1 MVPLINLMNN
11 FYRNPGNQITMK
23 YSILSFL
30 LLFVFSC
37 KSPDALWVIQAPAG
51 DRYCEIDTSGVT
63 VIPNGRLIKPLGKT
77 FRTAPHPYGLCL
89 SPDGQTAVT
98 ANSGTSP
105 LSITI
110 LRNIQS
116 DYPDILQVPPG
127 AATDKG
133 ILESVFM
140 GLVISPDG
148 KTVYVSGG
156 QSNKIYLFDIET
168 GNEKGTIPCGTITPE
183 RDFSHGYIGDMT
195 LNKAGNLLYAVDQ
208 INFILLIIDPVKGQ
222 VLHRV
227 DTGRYPF
234 GVCLSPDEKKVYVA
248 NVGMYEYTRFASL
261 DKDSLTRTTIGYP
274 AFAYLSRESEEG
286 TTIDSMKIP
295 GLGKANTPESFSVW
309 TINVSDPAAP
319 KIVARTKTGTLV
331 GEMLEDFPA
340 VGGSSPNSLVATD
353 DYVFVSNGNNDNIS
367 VLDTRTDTVSHTI
380 QLIPD
385 QRLRSFRGV
394 IPFGLAVS
402 PDQKRLF
409 VAESGINAVAVI
421 DIPTRTVVGH
431 IPVGWFPAKL
441 QVTPDGKK
449 LIVSNAKGYGSGP
462 NGGPDFKLGPEGTYI
477 GSLMKGSVTVLDIPS
492 DKALESLTDQ
502 VVAMNFLIKKSS
514 DPTFAVRK
522 NNPVPLH
529 PGYSESPIKHIVFVS
544 KENRTF
550 DEIFG
555 QMKAAKGEPSMARY
569 GVGAT
574 IYNKAGNPVIENADI
589 MINHLA
595 LANRFA
601 ISDNFYVDSDVSAD
615 GHRWLVN
622 TYPNEWVEATVPANY
637 GGNRDYKETSKAPG
651 VLGFTG
657 AAGAIYPEDYN
668 EAGSMWD
675 HLDRNKI
682 PFFNFGFSI
691 MFEPGA
697 YQPEY
702 KYTGIRHLA
711 NYPMPAPL
719 FANTSRVYPT
729 YNMAIPDQFRIDQFI
744 TEYNDKW
751 ARSQTGTPDQ
761 LAVGSNPEF
770 PSVVTIIV
778 PNDHGAG
785 DRPEAGF
792 PYRESYM
799 CDNDLAIGRLV
810 EFLSHTPYWK
820 NMAIIITED
829 DAQGGADHVDAHRSV
844 LMVISPYAKKNHV
857 SHTHTSF
864 GSIFKTFWNILGV
877 PYLNQYD
884 AGATD
889 LHDLFTGEPDFTPYD
904 AIPVDIR
911 IFDPAKAL
919 DPYDEKFDW
928 KAVRESPEIDNV
940 RDMLRDSKEVE
951 SWRK

>member
-1 MVPLINLMNN
+1 
-11 FYRNPGNQITMK
+11 MK
-23 YSILSFL
+23 YLPSLI
-30 LLFVFSC
+30 LFVSMISC
-37 KSPDALWVIQAPAG
+37 KSPDALWIIQSPAG
-51 DRYCEIDTSGVT
+51 EKYTKMDTTGAT
-63 VIPNGRLIKPLGKT
+63 VIPNGRLIKPYGRT

-89 SPDGQTAVT
+89 SRDGQTAVT

-110 LRNIQS
+110 LRNVQS
-116 DYPDILQVPPG
+116 DYPDIQQVPPG
-127 AATDKG
+127 AQTDKG
-133 ILESVFM
+133 VLASVFM
-140 GLVISPDG
+140 GLAITPDNQ
-148 KTVYVSGG
+148 TVYVSGG
-156 QSNKIYLFDIET
+156 QENKIYMFDLKT
-168 GNEKGTIPCGTITPE
+168 GKELGFIACGTVTPD

-195 LNKAGNLLYAVDQ
+195 LNKAGDRLYAVDQ
-208 INFILLIIDPVKGQ
+208 INFILLVIDPVKKE

-227 DTGRYPF
+227 NTGRYPF

-248 NVGMYEYTRFASL
+248 NVGMYEYTRIASL
-261 DKDSLTRTTIGYP
+261 NKDSLDQTSLGFP
-274 AFAYLSRESEEG
+274 AFAYLSEEAEKG
-286 TTIDSMKIP
+286 IHNDSVNIP
-295 GLGKANTPESFSVW
+295 GLGKPNTTESFSVW
-309 TINVSDPAAP
+309 TVDVSDPSNPRVTAKA
-319 KIVARTKTGTLV
+319 KTGNLV
-331 GEMLEDFPA
+331 GQMLEDFPA

-353 DYVFVSNGNNDNIS
+353 DFVFVSNGNNDNIS
-367 VLDTRTDTVSHTI
+367 ILDTRTDTVFHTI
-380 QLIPD
+380 PLIPD

-402 PDQKRLF
+402 PDRKRLY

-421 DIPTRTVVGH
+421 DIAAKQVVGH
-431 IPVGWFPAKL
+431 IPAGWFPAKL

-449 LIVSNAKGYGSGP
+449 LVVSNAKGFGSGP
-462 NGGPDFKLGPEGTYI
+462 NGGPEFLKGPEGTYI
-477 GSLMKGSVTVLDIPS
+477 GNLMKGSVTVLDIPS
-492 DKALESLTDQ
+492 DRKLKSLTKE
-502 VVAMNFLIKKSS
+502 VISMNFLMAKST
-514 DPTFAVRK
+514 DPSFATRK
-522 NNPVPLH
+522 DNPVPLY
-529 PGYSESPIKHIVFVS
+529 PGYSKSPIKYIVFVS

-555 QMKAAKGEPSMARY
+555 QVKAANGEPSMARY
-569 GVGAT
+569 G
-574 IYNKAGNPVIENADI
+574 AGSTFTNRAKNPVIQNADV

-601 ISDNFYVDSDVSAD
+601 MSDNFYVDSDVSAD

-622 TYPNEWVEATVPANY
+622 TYPNEWVEATVPASY
-637 GGNRDYKETSKAPG
+637 GGNRNYVAASKAPG
-651 VLGFTG
+651 NLGFTG

-682 PFFNFGFSI
+682 PFYNFGFSI
-691 MFEPGA
+691 MFEPGS

-711 NYPMPAPL
+711 NFPMPAPL
-719 FANTSRVYPT
+719 FANTSREYPT

-744 TEYNDKW
+744 KVYNQKWLIDKSVIP
-751 ARSQTGTPDQ
+751 AKAGTATLTQD
-761 LAVGSNPEF
+761 VGF
-770 PSVVTIIV
+770 PSVMTIIV

-785 DRPEAGF
+785 ERPEAGYPF
-792 PYRESYM
+792 RESYM

-820 NMAIIITED
+820 NMAIVITED

-844 LMVISPYAKKNHV
+844 LMVISPYARKNYV

-889 LHDLFTGEPDFTPYD
+889 LSDLFTKTPDFTPYQ

-919 DPYDEKFDW
+919 DPFDEKFNW

-951 SWRK
+951 GWRK

>member
-1 MVPLINLMNN
+1 
-11 FYRNPGNQITMK
+11 MK
-23 YSILSFL
+23 YFPILL
-30 LLFVFSC
+30 ALCLFSC
-37 KSPDALWVIQAPAG
+37 KNPDALWIAQAPAG
-51 DRYCEIDTSGVT
+51 DQYTLMDTAGVS
-63 VIPNGRLIKPLGKT
+63 VLPNGRFLKPMGHT

-89 SPDGQTAVT
+89 SPDGQIAVT

-110 LRNIQS
+110 LRNVQS
-116 DYPDILQVPPG
+116 DYPEIQQVPPG
-127 AATDKG
+127 AETDKG
-133 ILESVFM
+133 VLASVFM
-140 GLVISPDG
+140 GLAISPDNQ
-148 KTVYVSGG
+148 TVYVSGG
-156 QSNKIYLFDIET
+156 EANKIYLFDLKT
-168 GNEKGTIPCGTITPE
+168 GQEKGFISCATNTP
-183 RDFSHGYIGDMT
+183 DHDLSDGYIGDMT
-195 LNKAGNLLYAVDQ
+195 LNKAGDLLYAVDQ
-208 INFILLIIDPVKGQ
+208 INFLLLIIDPVKKE
-222 VLHRV
+222 VLHRIP
-227 DTGRYPF
+227 TGRYPY
-234 GVCLSPDEKKVYVA
+234 GICLSPNEKKAYVA
-248 NVGMYEYTRFASL
+248 NVGMYEYSRVASL
-261 DKDSLTRTTIGYP
+261 NPDSLQQTSLDYP
-274 AFAYLSRESEEG
+274 AFAYGSKESEAG
-286 TTIDSMKIP
+286 IHTDSVNIP
-295 GLGKANTPESFSVW
+295 GLGKPNTTESFSVW
-309 TINVSDPAAP
+309 TVDLSDPSNPMVTA
-319 KIVARTKTGTLV
+319 KVKTGNLV

-340 VGGSSPNSLVATD
+340 VGGSSPNSVVATNE
-353 DYVFVSNGNNDNIS
+353 YVFVSNGTNDNIS
-367 VLDTRTDTVSHTI
+367 IIDTRTDTVCETI
-380 QLIPD
+380 PLVLD
-385 QRLRSFRGV
+385 KRLRSFRGI

-421 DIPTRTVVGH
+421 DISTKQVVGH
-431 IPVGWFPAKL
+431 IPVGWFPAKIE
-441 QVTPDGKK
+441 VTPDGKK
-449 LIVSNAKGYGSGP
+449 LVVSNAKGYGSGP
-462 NGGPDFKLGPEGTYI
+462 NGGPDFRKGPEGSYI

-492 DKALESLTDQ
+492 DSKLNDLTQ
-502 VVAMNFLIKKSS
+502 EVVALNFQMKKST
-514 DPTFAVRK
+514 DPTFKARK
-522 NNPVPLH
+522 ENPVPLY
-529 PGYSESPIKHIVFVS
+529 PGYSKSPIRYIVFVS

-555 QMKAAKGEPSMARY
+555 QVKEARGEPSMARY

-574 IYNKAGNPVIENADI
+574 FTNRAKNPVIEKADV

-595 LANRFA
+595 LANQFA

-622 TYPNEWVEATVPANY
+622 TYPNEWVESTVPANY
-637 GGNRDYKETSKAPG
+637 GGNRNYNAASKAPG
-651 VLGFTG
+651 MLSFTG

-675 HLDRNKI
+675 HLDRNNI

-719 FANTSRVYPT
+719 FENTSREYPT

-744 TEYNDKW
+744 KVYNEKW
-751 ARSQTGTPDQ
+751 ARPAETNGGQATISNAPD
-761 LAVGSNPEF
+761 LPAML
-770 PSVVTIIV
+770 TIIV

-785 DRPEAGF
+785 ERPEAGYPF
-792 PYRESYM
+792 RESYM

-820 NMAIIITED
+820 NMAIVITED

-844 LMVISPYAKKNHV
+844 LMVISPYSKRNYV
-857 SHTHTSF
+857 SHSHSSF
-864 GSIFKTFWNILGV
+864 GSIFKTFWNIHGV

-889 LHDLFTGEPDFTPYD
+889 LSDLFTNVPDYTPYE

-919 DPYDEKFDW
+919 DPYDEKFNW
-928 KAVRESPEIDNV
+928 KAVKESPKIDNI
-940 RDMLRDSKEVE
+940 RDMLRDSKEIKE
-951 SWRK
+951 WRKETWIP

>member
-1 MVPLINLMNN
+1 MKHTINL
-11 FYRNPGNQITMK
+11 
-23 YSILSFL
+23 L
-30 LLFVFSC
+30 LLLLLFSC
-37 KSPDALWVIQAPAG
+37 KSPDTLWIVQSPAG
-51 DRYCEIDTSGVT
+51 EQYTKMDTTGIS
-63 VIPNGRLIKPLGKT
+63 VIPNGRMIKPLGNT

-89 SPDGQTAVT
+89 SPDGKTAVT

-116 DYPDILQVPPG
+116 EYPEIQQIPPG
-127 AATDKG
+127 ASTDKG
-133 ILESVFM
+133 VLASVFM
-140 GLVISPDG
+140 GLAISPDNQ
-148 KTVYVSGG
+148 TVYVSGG
-156 QSNKIYLFDIET
+156 QENKIHLFDLKTGRET
-168 GNEKGTIPCGTITPE
+168 GFIPCGTVTPD

-195 LNKAGNLLYAVDQ
+195 LNKAGDRLYAVDQ
-208 INFILLIIDPVKGQ
+208 INFILLIIDPIKKE

-227 DTGRYPF
+227 NTGRYPF
-234 GVCLSPDEKKVYVA
+234 GVCLSPNEKKVYVA
-248 NVGMYEYTRFASL
+248 NVGMYEYTRIASL
-261 DKDSLTRTTIGYP
+261 NKDSLDQTSLPFP
-274 AFAYLSRESEEG
+274 AFPYLSKEAEEG
-286 TTIDSMKIP
+286 IHNDSVNIP
-295 GLGKANTPESFSVW
+295 GLGKPNTTESFSVW
-309 TINVSDPAAP
+309 AIDVSDRDNP
-319 KIVARTKTGTLV
+319 KVIAKAKTGNLV
-331 GEMLEDFPA
+331 GQMLEDFPA

-353 DYVFVSNGNNDNIS
+353 DYVFVSNGANDNIS
-367 VLDTRTDTVSHTI
+367 IIDTKTDTVCQTI
-380 QLIPD
+380 PLLLDP
-385 QRLRSFRGV
+385 RMRSFRGI

-402 PDQKRLF
+402 PDHKRLF

-421 DIPTRTVVGH
+421 DIASKKVIGH
-431 IPVGWFPAKL
+431 IPVGWFPAKIR
-441 QVTPDGKK
+441 VSPDGLK

-462 NGGPDFKLGPEGTYI
+462 NGGPDFLKGPEGTYI

-492 DKALESLTDQ
+492 DKKLRSLTEE
-502 VVAMNFLIKKSS
+502 VVAMNFLMKKST
-514 DPTFAVRK
+514 DPSFADRR
-522 NNPVPLH
+522 NNPVPLY
-529 PGYSESPIKHIVFVS
+529 PGYSKSPIKYIVFVS

-555 QMKAAKGEPSMARY
+555 QVKAARGEPSMARY
-569 GVGAT
+569 G
-574 IYNKAGNPVIENADI
+574 AGVSFTNRDKSVSVDKADI

-601 ISDNFYVDSDVSAD
+601 MSDNFYVDSDVSAD

-637 GGNRDYKETSKAPG
+637 GGNREYVPASKAPG
-651 VLGFTG
+651 NLGFTG

-682 PFFNFGFSI
+682 PFYNFGFSI

-711 NYPMPAPL
+711 NFPMPAPL
-719 FANTSRVYPT
+719 FANTSRDYPT

-744 TEYNDKW
+744 KTYNERW
-751 ARSQTGTPDQ
+751 AKPEN
-761 LAVGSNPEF
+761 GSPEF
-770 PSVVTIIV
+770 PSVMTIIV

-785 DRPEAGF
+785 ERPEAGF
-792 PYRESYM
+792 PFRESYM

-820 NMAIIITED
+820 EMAIVITED

-844 LMVISPYAKKNHV
+844 LMVVSPYAKKNYV
-857 SHTHTSF
+857 SHSHTSF
-864 GSIFKTFWNILGV
+864 GSIFKTFWNIHGV

-889 LHDLFTGEPDFTPYD
+889 LYDLFTSTPDFTPYE

-911 IFDPAKAL
+911 VFDPAKAL
-919 DPYDEKFDW
+919 DPYDEKFNW
-928 KAVRESPEIDNV
+928 KAVSESPEIDNV

-951 SWRK
+951 NWRK

>member
-1 MVPLINLMNN
+1 MNRSIYSLLIL
-11 FYRNPGNQITMK
+11 
-23 YSILSFL
+23 ILVTAL
-30 LLFVFSC
+30 SC
-37 KSPDALWVIQAPAG
+37 NRPDTLWIVQSPAG
-51 DRYCEIDTSGVT
+51 EEYCKMDTAGVSI
-63 VIPNGRLIKPLGKT
+63 IPNGRMIKPLGRT

-89 SPDGQTAVT
+89 SPDGNIAVT

-110 LRNIQS
+110 MRNIQS
-116 DYPDILQVPPG
+116 DYPEIQQVPPG

-133 ILESVFM
+133 VLASVFM
-140 GLVISPDG
+140 GLAISPDS

-156 QSNKIYLFDIET
+156 QENKIYLFDLLT
-168 GNEKGTIPCGTITPE
+168 GQENGVIPCGTITAE

-195 LNKAGNLLYAVDQ
+195 LNKAGDRLYAVDQ
-208 INFILLIIDPVKGQ
+208 INFILLIIDPVKKE

-227 DTGRYPF
+227 RTGRYPF
-234 GVCLSPDEKKVYVA
+234 GLCLSPNEKKVYVA
-248 NVGMYEYTRFASL
+248 NVGMYEYARIASL
-261 DKDSLTRTTIGYP
+261 NPDSLTQTSLAFP
-274 AFAYLSRESEEG
+274 AFPYLSEEAEKG
-286 TTIDSMKIP
+286 IRNDSVQIP
-295 GLGKANTPESFSVW
+295 GLGKPNTLESFSVW
-309 TINVSDPAAP
+309 TVDVSNPTDPKVIAKA
-319 KIVARTKTGTLV
+319 KTGNLV
-331 GEMLEDFPA
+331 GQMLEDFPA
-340 VGGSSPNSLVATD
+340 VGGSSPNSVVATN

-367 VLDTRTDTVSHTI
+367 VLDTRTDTVFHTI
-380 QLIPD
+380 QLVLD
-385 QRLRSFRGV
+385 QRLRSFRGI

-402 PDQKRLF
+402 PDHKRLF

-421 DIPTRTVVGH
+421 DIDTKEVVGH
-431 IPVGWFPAKL
+431 IPVGWFPSKI

-462 NGGPDFKLGPEGTYI
+462 NGGPDFVKGPEGTYI

-492 DKALESLTDQ
+492 DKQLKKETEK
-502 VVAMNFLIKKSS
+502 VVTMNFLMKKST
-514 DPTFAVRK
+514 DPSFASRK
-522 NNPVPLH
+522 DNPVPLYPNH
-529 PGYSESPIKHIVFVS
+529 SESPIKHIVFVS

-555 QMKAAKGEPSMARY
+555 QVRAARGEPSMARY
-569 GVGAT
+569 G
-574 IYNKAGNPVIENADI
+574 AGVSFTNRAKDNVVENADV

-637 GGNRDYKETSKAPG
+637 GGNREYVASSKAPG
-651 VLGFTG
+651 ILGFTG

-668 EAGSMWD
+668 EAGSLWD

-682 PFFNFGFSI
+682 PFYNFGFTI

-711 NYPMPAPL
+711 NFPMPAPL
-719 FANTSRVYPT
+719 FENTAREYPT

-744 TEYNDKW
+744 KIYNEKW
-751 ARSQTGTPDQ
+751 GKTNTGDSSQ
-761 LAVGSNPEF
+761 LSVGPNPEF
-770 PSVVTIIV
+770 PSVMTIIV

-785 DRPEAGF
+785 ERPEAGF
-792 PYRESYM
+792 PFRESYM
-799 CDNDLAIGRLV
+799 CDNDLAVGRLV

-844 LMVISPYAKKNHV
+844 LMVISPYAKKNYV
-857 SHTHTSF
+857 SHTHLSF
-864 GSIFKTFWNILGV
+864 GSIFKTFWNIHGI

-889 LHDLFTGEPDFTPYD
+889 LYDLFTNEPDFTPYA

-911 IFDPAKAL
+911 IFDPVKAL

-928 KAVRESPEIDNV
+928 KAVKESPAIDNV

-951 SWRK
+951 GWRK